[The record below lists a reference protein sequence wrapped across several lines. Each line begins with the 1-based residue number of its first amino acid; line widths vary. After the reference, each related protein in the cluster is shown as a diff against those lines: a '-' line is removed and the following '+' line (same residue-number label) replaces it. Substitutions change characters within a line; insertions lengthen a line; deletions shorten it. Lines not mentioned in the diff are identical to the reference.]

1 MSFSKK
7 LILALDFAES
17 KEALQW
23 VDRLLPF
30 VKTFKVG
37 KQLFTSSGP
46 QIIRDI
52 QQRGGQVFLDLKYHD
67 IPNTVAGACYEA
79 SKLGVFMLNVH
90 AMGGLEMMKSA
101 RQAVDKN
108 TSKNKLLLI
117 AVTVLTSFSEQ
128 NLKDVGIVIPL
139 KELVLQYAKLAQRAG
154 MYGVVCSVQETQSI
168 KKECGEK
175 FLVVTPGIRLEEE
188 KVLKEDQKR
197 SSGIKTALQNGS
209 DFLVLGRSLFQAKD
223 PVSLLRQT
231 IERYSS

>member
-7 LILALDFAES
+7 LILALDFSES

-52 QQRGGQVFLDLKYHD
+52 QQREGQVFLDLKYHD
-67 IPNTVAGACYEA
+67 IPNTVAGACHEA

-139 KELVLQYAKLAQRAG
+139 KELVLQYLKNNTKEPRAQAGQKIEILTGKLN
-154 MYGVVCSVQETQSI
+154 YLTDGVY
-168 KKECGEK
+168 EK
-175 FLVVTPGIRLEEE
+175 RWMGGGL
-188 KVLKEDQKR
+188 
-197 SSGIKTALQNGS
+197 
-209 DFLVLGRSLFQAKD
+209 
-223 PVSLLRQT
+223 
-231 IERYSS
+231 

>member
-67 IPNTVAGACYEA
+67 IPNTVAGACHEA

-90 AMGGLEMMKSA
+90 AMGGLEMMQAA
-101 RQAVDKN
+101 RQAIDKN
-108 TSKNKLLLI
+108 TSKNKPLLI

-139 KELVLQYAKLAQRAG
+139 KELVLQYAKLAQKAG
-154 MYGVVCSVQETQSI
+154 MDGVVCSAQEVKSI
-168 KKECGEK
+168 KKECGK
-175 FLVVTPGIRLEEE
+175 NFLVVAPGIRIEE
-188 KVLKEDQKR
+188 
-197 SSGIKTALQNGS
+197 
-209 DFLVLGRSLFQAKD
+209 
-223 PVSLLRQT
+223 
-231 IERYSS
+231 